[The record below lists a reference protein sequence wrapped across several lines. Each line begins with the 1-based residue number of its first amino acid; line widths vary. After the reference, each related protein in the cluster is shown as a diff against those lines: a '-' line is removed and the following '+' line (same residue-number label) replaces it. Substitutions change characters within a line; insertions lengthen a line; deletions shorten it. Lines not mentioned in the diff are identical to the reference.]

1 MDPKCAV
8 CEKTVYVTE
17 KTMVNGKAYHK
28 PCFRC
33 THCKSVLKPGNF
45 TANDG
50 KIYCKTHYMQL
61 FKVKGNYK
69 SGFAGETSL
78 AGESL
83 NNGTSAAP
91 ATATVDQ

>member
-8 CEKTVYVTE
+8 CGKTVYATE
-17 KTMVNGKAYHK
+17 KIMVNSKAYHK

-33 THCKSVLKPGNF
+33 EHCKSVLKPGNF

-61 FKVKGNYK
+61 FKIKGNYK
-69 SGFAGETSL
+69 SGFSN
-78 AGESL
+78 ESNITGDAMNA
-83 NNGTSAAP
+83 NNP
-91 ATATVDQ
+91 PVDQ